1 MVDEIERAETG
12 SLGTEDRTAPLYAF
26 TGKHTFIAMSELLV
40 LAKEIANLTTT
51 YADVACRNVLVR
63 TDIAIELV
71 HERLAEAHD
80 FGIAATAGR
89 EVRTTLGATH
99 RQRGERVLE
108 CLLEAQ
114 ELHNRKVDR
123 GMET

>member
-40 LAKEIANLTTT
+40 LAKEIANLTTAYT
-51 YADVACRNVLVR
+51 DVACRNVLIR

-71 HERLAEAHD
+71 HERLAETHD
-80 FGIAATAGR
+80 FGITATAGR
-89 EVRTTLGATH
+89 EV
-99 RQRGERVLE
+99 
-108 CLLEAQ
+108 
-114 ELHNRKVDR
+114 
-123 GMET
+123 